1 MQSADRGRLV
11 YGFWAVLLAATGALL
26 AAALGGSPSPGEAAG
41 SRTFTP
47 VADAHVRAADPNAN
61 FGSSTS
67 LRADGDPRTVSYLR
81 FDLTGS
87 GAVTSAKLKLLSEH
101 EALGT
106 GIAVSRVADNSWS
119 ESRITYANAP
129 PVGGTVASNGPFQN
143 AQWITLD
150 VSSAVK
156 GNAPVTLALTTTSSS
171 SRWLASR
178 ETASRPQL
186 AVALAS
192 TTTTTTT
199 PTTTTTTPTSTTPTT
214 TTPTTT
220 TPPPTAGQPGFPI
233 RAAFYYPWFPE
244 AWNQRGINPYTK
256 YSPSL
261 GSYRTTDPATLDK
274 HIRSLEYAG
283 VEAVISSWWGQG
295 TKEDVR
301 FPLLLSE
308 TRKLGSALRWAPY
321 YEEESLGDPSSTKLA
336 NDLAYIKSRY
346 ASDPAYLRVGGR
358 PVIFA
363 FSTGSD
369 GCGMVDRWK
378 AANAGNDFY
387 VVLKVFSGYRNCA
400 SQPAS
405 WHQYAPA
412 KAADRQAGYSYAISP
427 GFNKANE
434 STARLGRDLARYQQ
448 NVRDMVASAEPWQ
461 LVTTF
466 NEWGEG
472 TAVESASQWAS
483 ASGQGAYLDAL
494 HNNGSATGP

>member
-1 MQSADRGRLV
+1 M
-11 YGFWAVLLAATGALL
+11 ATVPA
-26 AAALGGSPSPGEAAG
+26 P
-41 SRTFTP
+41 TP
-47 VADAHVRAADPNAN
+47 
-61 FGSSTS
+61 
-67 LRADGDPRTVSYLR
+67 
-81 FDLTGS
+81 
-87 GAVTSAKLKLLSEH
+87 
-101 EALGT
+101 
-106 GIAVSRVADNSWS
+106 
-119 ESRITYANAP
+119 
-129 PVGGTVASNGPFQN
+129 Q
-143 AQWITLD
+143 
-150 VSSAVK
+150 
-156 GNAPVTLALTTTSSS
+156 
-171 SRWLASR
+171 
-178 ETASRPQL
+178 
-186 AVALAS
+186 
-192 TTTTTTT
+192 
-199 PTTTTTTPTSTTPTT
+199 PT
-214 TTPTTT
+214 
-220 TPPPTAGQPGFPI
+220 FPI

-244 AWNQRGINPYTK
+244 AWNQLGINPYTK
-256 YSPSL
+256 YHPTL
-261 GSYRTTDPATLDK
+261 GFYASGDDQVR
-274 HIRSLEYAG
+274 RSHLHALEYAKFDAG
-283 VEAVISSWWGQG
+283 IYSWWGQG
-295 TKEDVR
+295 HSTDQR
-301 FPLLLSE
+301 FAGMLAVTNAAHSPI
-308 TRKLGSALRWAPY
+308 KWAPY
-321 YEEESLGDPSSTKLA
+321 YEEESLGDPSSAKLA

-412 KAADRQAGYSYAISP
+412 KATDRQAGYSYAISP

-434 STARLGRDLARYQQ
+434 SSARLGRDLARYQQ

-494 HNNGSATGP
+494 HSNGSATGP